1 MLLILV
7 LALLFSP
14 SPAEEELRGVKHKNM
29 PIIPYYLMWHTIY
42 NSSLLR
48 DKNQINKKKKV
59 KAFHFEKRPTPKFH
73 SFWSAILIM
82 IFLPPKVKERSL
94 PFGPVVGEEGFE
106 PPTPWFVAT
115 CSTPL
120 SYRPHPV
127 SAGSVPGSTL
137 KKEPFLSHFGL
148 RRCEIAFLSSL

>member
-29 PIIPYYLMWHTIY
+29 PILPYYILWHTIF
-42 NSSLLR
+42 NSRLLI
-48 DKNQINKKKKV
+48 QINKIKKKV

-137 KKEPFLSHFGL
+137 KKEPFLSSAISG
-148 RRCEIAFLSSL
+148 